1 MKEQIKAEN
10 LSPALEDYL
19 GKLVLLGGD
28 PERLRSSWI
37 VSTPE
42 YEGKRAELEALARRY

>member
-19 GKLVLLGGD
+19 GKSVLLNGD
-28 PERLRSSWI
+28 PERLRSCCT
-37 VSTPE
+37 VNAPE
-42 YEGKRAELEALARRY
+42 DEVKRAELEALARR